1 MGKTQLINGMNDYE
15 VFLASLNTS
24 VKTEAEANTAIAE
37 GKWSIAQIIMHLAE
51 WDRFMREQ
59 RLPQME
65 QGAEV
70 ERLPDVDAFN
80 EAAVKPVASM
90 KFQEVLAHAQKQRA
104 LLVQEIEGMAD
115 AKWHSRFHIGQRE
128 MDPAAY
134 FAGILEHDAHH
145 RKQIEGFLA

>member
-1 MGKTQLINGMNDYE
+1 MEKMQLIDGLNDYE

-24 VKTEAEANTAIAE
+24 VRTEAEANTPIAE

-51 WDRFMREQ
+51 WDRFMREE

-65 QGAEV
+65 QGGEV

-104 LLVQEIEGMAD
+104 LLVREIEGMSD
-115 AKWHSRFHIGQRE
+115 ARWHFRFRIGQRE

-145 RKQIEGFLA
+145 RQQIEDFLA